1 MSGWIKLH
9 RQLTDWEWYSD
20 VNTSR
25 LFIHLLLVA
34 NHKDGNWRG
43 IEIKRGQKLTSTSKL
58 AVATNLSVKNIRTAI
73 KRLKSTNEVATYSN
87 AQHTV
92 FTVVNYDSYQGE
104 ASQPAIEGQ
113 AKGKQV
119 ATNKNEENKEND
131 NKDTIDYKKV
141 KDIFNQHFCKGVD
154 PISRE
159 ALLSSEIKQ
168 LTPKRKKIIDSF
180 FKQTKLNMDKFEF
193 YIQYVSSN
201 QSWLYLRK
209 VNTKNGIR
217 YSQRPF
223 DWYMTI
229 DNYVKAS
236 EENTNNE

>member
-1 MSGWIKLH
+1 M
-9 RQLTDWEWYSD
+9 
-20 VNTSR
+20 
-25 LFIHLLLVA
+25 
-34 NHKDGNWRG
+34 
-43 IEIKRGQKLTSTSKL
+43 
-58 AVATNLSVKNIRTAI
+58 
-73 KRLKSTNEVATYSN
+73 
-87 AQHTV
+87 
-92 FTVVNYDSYQGE
+92 
-104 ASQPAIEGQ
+104 
-113 AKGKQV
+113 

>member
-34 NHKDGNWRG
+34 NHKDGKWRG
-43 IEIKRGQKLTSTSKL
+43 IEIKRGQRLTSLSKL
-58 AVATNLSVKNIRTAI
+58 ADETNLSVKNIRTAI
-73 KRLKSTNEVATYSN
+73 KRLKSTNEVASLSN

-104 ASQPAIEGQ
+104 ASQVASEGQ

-119 ATNKNEENKEND
+119 ATNKNDNNKDNKESV
-131 NKDTIDYKKV
+131 DYKKV
-141 KDIFNQHFCKGVD
+141 KDIFNEYFCRGTD

-159 ALLSSEIKQ
+159 PLLSAEIKQ
-168 LTPKRKKIIDSF
+168 LTPKRKKAIDSF
-180 FKQTKLNMDKFEF
+180 FNQTKLTIDKFES

-201 QSWLYLRK
+201 QSWLYFRK
-209 VNTKNGIR
+209 INTKNGIR
-217 YSQRPF
+217 YTQRPF

-236 EENTNNE
+236 EENTNNDKK